1 MHPTLTGKSTGTLLE
16 INNSE
21 LHVLKSVESL
31 CSKAD
36 EAVAVVGVHQEAA
49 PKQSAV
55 PLVFQL
61 FKVDQEPRKGI
72 RASPKRNS

>member
-1 MHPTLTGKSTGTLLE
+1 MYPTLAGKIIGTLLE

-21 LHVLKSVESL
+21 VHVLKSAESL

-36 EAVAVVGVHQEAA
+36 ETVAVVGVHQEAA

-61 FKVDQEPRKGI
+61 FKVDQEP
-72 RASPKRNS
+72 